1 METLSIGE
9 ARRLA
14 LARAG
19 LLKPQWTG
27 FPQRAPRGEARAR
40 AAAAAVIQRFGYLQ
54 LDTVSIA
61 GARSHA
67 IVLLSRLDRFDP
79 NLGEALLQPGAPLF
93 EYWGH
98 EASWIPVE
106 LYPAFEFRRR
116 EFKHHPW
123 WGDLVG
129 KHPDVAKKLRRRI
142 RDEGPLRSID
152 MEGRGSRGWWDL
164 KIAKRVA
171 TALWSSGDLAIRERK
186 NFQRTYDL
194 AERVIPQK
202 LREQPL
208 SKRDG
213 LEMLLLKALDG
224 HGWATTG
231 TLTATWRL
239 ANRGKVIAAAL
250 DRLVA
255 KGRVVPCALVDADG
269 KRTAGWARP
278 GDLELAARL
287 GRVRPRE
294 DRGVLLSPFDP
305 LLWDRGRVRKLF
317 EFDQV
322 LEIFKPAPKRVYGYY
337 CLPVLAGE
345 RLIARFD
352 LKADR
357 KAGRLRVLSCRFE
370 DTAGP
375 RPSAADGEAAGAA
388 LARYAASLEL
398 ETTGW
403 RPDQSAAASV
413 RERASSSARISACSG
428 SLKAKRVNRR
438 PPIK

>member
-1 METLSIGE
+1 METLSIPE

-79 NLGEALLQPGAPLF
+79 NLGEVLLQPGAPIF

-202 LREQPL
+202 LRRRPL
-208 SKRDG
+208 PKRDG
-213 LEMLLLKALDG
+213 LETLLLKALDG

-231 TLTATWRL
+231 TIASTWRL
-239 ANRGKVIAAAL
+239 GNRRKEIEAAL
-250 DRLVA
+250 RRLIDQ
-255 KGRVVPCALVDADG
+255 KKIVPCALENSNG
-269 KRTAGWARP
+269 RPTPGWIRP
-278 GDLELAARL
+278 EDRALAARL
-287 GRVRPRE
+287 KGVRPRG

-305 LLWDRGRVRKLF
+305 VLWDRTRVKRLF
-317 EFDQV
+317 DFDQV
-322 LEIFKPAPKRVYGYY
+322 LEVFKPAPKRIYGYY

-345 RLIARFD
+345 RLVARFD
-352 LKADR
+352 LKAQR
-357 KAGRLRVLSCRFE
+357 KRGTLSILSCRFE
-370 DTAGP
+370 GTDNA
-375 RPSAADGEAAGAA
+375 RPATSEDLAAARSA
-388 LARYAASLEL
+388 LARYAEALEL
-398 ETTGW
+398 KPTGW
-403 RPDQSAAASV
+403 RPRAAQA
-413 RERASSSARISACSG
+413 
-428 SLKAKRVNRR
+428 
-438 PPIK
+438 